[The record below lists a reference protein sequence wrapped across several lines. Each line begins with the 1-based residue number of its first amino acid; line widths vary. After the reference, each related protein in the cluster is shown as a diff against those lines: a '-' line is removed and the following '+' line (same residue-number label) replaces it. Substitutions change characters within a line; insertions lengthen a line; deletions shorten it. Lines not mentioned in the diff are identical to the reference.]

1 MWVMEPFGENHDL
14 QFPEDVGKGE
24 MFSNGNFLNGMGS
37 SDLHVIT
44 SAPSYSQC
52 YYYLKN

>member
-1 MWVMEPFGENHDL
+1 MKRFGENCDL
-14 QFPEDVGKGE
+14 HFPGDVGKVE
-24 MFSNGNFLNGMGS
+24 MFSNGDFANGMRS
-37 SDLHVIT
+37 VDLHVIT

>member
-1 MWVMEPFGENHDL
+1 MKDFGENRDVH
-14 QFPEDVGKGE
+14 FPGDVGKLE
-24 MFSNGNFLNGMGS
+24 MCSNGNFLNGIGS